1 MFSLETIAEK
11 IAANIAYSLH
21 MDEDKKA
28 VMAYGIFCF
37 SQILASILLV
47 ILFSLLF
54 HVLGQALV
62 ICFTIAI
69 LRKYSGGAHAATPGK
84 CLVIGTVISVVP
96 AIVITHI
103 PVNVIWV
110 IILGIAA
117 FAWAFYEVL
126 TKAPVDSI
134 KKPITNARKRKR
146 LRNGSLVILGIYL
159 LVIVVLLSL
168 HSFAGDNG
176 HLIRYAACILF
187 GTVWQTLT
195 LTHSGGRLFA
205 MMDLHN

>member
-11 IAANIAYSLH
+11 IAANIASPLK
-21 MDEDKKA
+21 MDESKKA

-37 SQILASILLV
+37 SQVLASILLV
-47 ILFSLLF
+47 ILFGFLF

-62 ICFTIAI
+62 ISFTIAI

-96 AIVITHI
+96 AIIIAHI

-110 IILGIAA
+110 IILGIPV
-117 FAWAFYEVL
+117 FTWAFYEVL

-159 LVIVVLLSL
+159 LIIVVFLSMQN
-168 HSFAGDNG
+168 FAADTGY
-176 HLIRYAACILF
+176 LIRYTACILF
-187 GTVWQTLT
+187 GTAWQTLT
-195 LTHSGGRLFA
+195 LTNVGGHLFS
-205 MMDLHN
+205 MMDLHI